1 MLLLLALAIIIAAMI
16 YFKRRKMNPDKK
28 DSLSSRFFL
37 FKLIDLLKRILFCL
51 IHSSGKIS
59 ERVSLFRSNQ
69 FIGLDDFFCSSKQG
83 KPRWKNLPI
92 DYSKYKNESSS
103 STSHLVETAE
113 SNSAQVPPPI
123 PARPSPMTSTHSSYR
138 QAPSTSVSLSYRQAS
153 ALPGFRLPPPT
164 RSYSPE
170 REDDV
175 STSVNAMPLSTSRSK
190 TNTPFGSHRSLS
202 ESIQSL
208 RSNQQPAVCLPVKKR
223 SNDLPLRSAE
233 VKKDYQHHHYHNPAE
248 LIPKSDNTSSEEE
261 EEFEQQQRINQTS
274 NLPAVCTI
282 L

>member
-1 MLLLLALAIIIAAMI
+1 
-16 YFKRRKMNPDKK
+16 
-28 DSLSSRFFL
+28 
-37 FKLIDLLKRILFCL
+37 
-51 IHSSGKIS
+51 
-59 ERVSLFRSNQ
+59 
-69 FIGLDDFFCSSKQG
+69 
-83 KPRWKNLPI
+83 
-92 DYSKYKNESSS
+92 
-103 STSHLVETAE
+103 
-113 SNSAQVPPPI
+113 
-123 PARPSPMTSTHSSYR
+123 MTSTHSSYR